1 MKSTIRNEGIYWVVC
16 LLGLAFI
23 AILISSGG
31 DFEYFFKCFETL
43 SLESKASGVV
53 LAILSVAFLVMGH
66 SEERIGMIVLGLLI
80 PTLGGLVFGFGFG
93 VSPRYLIT
101 SFALLLVA
109 AAVSVGTIL
118 HPIFDRQIR
127 FGEEN

>member
-1 MKSTIRNEGIYWVVC
+1 MKSMIRNEGVYWVVC
-16 LLGLAFI
+16 MLGLAFI
-23 AILISSGG
+23 AILILSGG

-43 SLESKASGVV
+43 SLESKASGFV

-66 SEERIGMIVLGLLI
+66 SEESILLIAIGLLI
-80 PTLGGLVFGFGFG
+80 PTVGGLVFGFVFG
-93 VSPRYLIT
+93 ISPRYLIT

-109 AAVSVGTIL
+109 AAVSIGTIL